1 MCDRKETTT
10 NEDYWI
16 VVREIFDKK
25 QEFKFLHIIDRFSIT
40 NQFWLTLG
48 FTKIFNVIQFTL
60 SLINVVCGF
69 RTNLNFWL
77 RWTLSGTRKCRH
89 TSWSTQCNSYT
100 ISICY
105 LVLMCRSKR
114 SKALNCCLK
123 FFTRTN
129 VSSNNTIN

>member
-48 FTKIFNVIQFTL
+48 FTKIFNVLQFT
-60 SLINVVCGF
+60 
-69 RTNLNFWL
+69 
-77 RWTLSGTRKCRH
+77 H
-89 TSWSTQCNSYT
+89 
-100 ISICY
+100 
-105 LVLMCRSKR
+105 
-114 SKALNCCLK
+114 
-123 FFTRTN
+123 
-129 VSSNNTIN
+129 